1 MSRTLKLG
9 LALVALVGMQQVT
22 ARANGSS
29 MPASSGG
36 ASSSSSM
43 QEQTPED
50 QARDSYNSGIDHRDK
65 GRKLED
71 QAATQQ
77 GKDHDKT
84 LDKAK
89 DEFTK
94 ALKDFQKAASFSPDM
109 YQAYNGMGYAYRK
122 TGDYTSA
129 LENYD
134 KALKMAPGFSDA
146 QEYRGEAYLGLNR
159 IDDAKQSYM
168 TLFAIDRKQADALLK
183 AMATWVAQHKT
194 TPGTVDPAV
203 VASLDTWVKD
213 RAQIAGTT
221 VAMAV
226 TNSRSIW
233 K

>member
-9 LALVALVGMQQVT
+9 LALVALVGMQQAT

-29 MPASSGG
+29 MSAPAAG
-36 ASSSSSM
+36 ASSSM

-50 QARDSYNSGIDHRDK
+50 QARNSYNSGIDHRDK
-65 GRKLED
+65 ARKLED

-77 GKDHDKT
+77 GKDQDKT

-94 ALKDFQKAASFSPDM
+94 ALKDFQKAASLSPDM

-134 KALKMAPGFSDA
+134 KALKMAPGFADA

-168 TLFAIDRKQADALLK
+168 TLFATDRKQADALLK
-183 AMATWVAQHKT
+183 AMATWVTQHT
-194 TPGTVDPAV
+194 ATPGTVDPAAV
-203 VASLDTWVKD
+203 TALDTWVKD

-226 TNSRSIW
+226 TDSRSIW
-233 K
+233 N